1 MSFLRLPL
9 NTASPLP
16 APGLRHGRYPQR
28 RAGDGA
34 GSRVE
39 ALWRRLRSLT
49 APGARTHLRSAER
62 IRATTPAH
70 FDDAQRAALCQALRR
85 SGLDAGTREQALA
98 LVAAAAHETLG
109 LHPHRVQLAAAHA
122 LLCGTFAEMATGE
135 GKTLVVAL
143 AAACAAQAGTPVH
156 GITAN
161 DYLVSRD
168 AAEMTPL
175 YARLG
180 LRVGTV
186 CEGDGVDARRAA
198 YASDITYVTSR
209 ELAFDYLRDSV
220 LVPFEPDRLTE
231 MTRAFAEPG
240 RIGLR
245 VLRGLCMAIVD
256 EADSALIDEA
266 CMPLVLAR
274 PQASATD
281 GEALAAVLACAR
293 KLTPITHFGIERG
306 STRVELSAAG
316 HAVAATLGSNTR
328 LQASRLQQALAALHV
343 YARDRHYV
351 VRDGQVHI
359 VDPHTGRIADKRAWS
374 QELHR
379 FIELKEGCA
388 LGTENVTAA
397 QITYQRFFPRY
408 LQLAGVSGTLREC
421 ASELATVYDRHVV
434 RLPTHKPLQRT
445 LARPQVFP
453 DRDAMWSACV
463 ERARA
468 VAAAGRAVL
477 IGTDSV
483 LDSRALS
490 ARLHAAGLAHT
501 VLDALQD
508 ADEAAIV
515 AGAGQPGRIT
525 ISTRMAGRG
534 TDIRLHPAVRDA
546 GGLHVICCQHN
557 STARTD
563 RQLMGRCARQGDP
576 GSAEHY
582 RALDADGVEQWLPA
596 PARRMLTQYLSRVP
610 APVAASLF
618 RFGQYR
624 LESRERHLR
633 AAMLRAEHLQ
643 HRRSAYR
650 GPGL

>member
-1 MSFLRLPL
+1 MSFLRLPM

-16 APGLRHGRYPQR
+16 APGLRHGRYPQQR
-28 RAGDGA
+28 GGDATIGRATTLL
-34 GSRVE
+34 RQ
-39 ALWRRLRSLT
+39 LRSLA
-49 APGARTHLRSAER
+49 APGPGRHLQAAKR
-62 IRATTPAH
+62 IQASIPAH
-70 FDDAQRAALCQALRR
+70 FDDAECTRLRQALRG
-85 SGLDAGTREQALA
+85 SGLDATTRERALA
-98 LVAAAAHETLG
+98 FIAAAAHATLG
-109 LHPHRVQLAAAHA
+109 LRPHTVQLAAAHA
-122 LLCGTFAEMATGE
+122 MLCGAFAEMATGE

-143 AAACAAQAGTPVH
+143 AASGAALAGTPVH
-156 GITAN
+156 VITAN

-198 YASDITYVTSR
+198 YGADITYVTSR

-231 MTRAFAEPG
+231 LTRAFAEPE
-240 RIGLR
+240 RMGLR

-266 CMPLVLAR
+266 RMPLVLAR
-274 PQASATD
+274 PQTGASD
-281 GEALAAVLACAR
+281 GAALAAVLDCAR
-293 KLTPITHFGIERG
+293 SLVQHTHFGIERG
-306 STRVELSAAG
+306 SPRVELTAAG
-316 HAVAATLGSNTR
+316 HAAAAKLGKNTR
-328 LQASRLQQALAALHV
+328 LQAARLQQALAALHV

-359 VDPHTGRIADKRAWS
+359 VDAQTGRIADKRAWS

-421 ASELATVYDRHVV
+421 AAELAAVYDRQVV
-434 RLPTHKPLQRT
+434 RLPTHKPLQRK
-445 LARPQVFP
+445 LGAPRVFA
-453 DRDAMWSACV
+453 DRDAMWTACV

-468 VAAAGRAVL
+468 LAAAGRAVL

-483 LDSRALS
+483 LDSRTLS
-490 ARLHAAGLAHT
+490 ARLHTAGLPHI

-515 AGAGQPGRIT
+515 AQAGLPGRIT

-534 TDIRLHPAVRDA
+534 TDIRLQPTVRDA

-563 RQLMGRCARQGDP
+563 RQLLGRCARQGDP
-576 GSAEHY
+576 GSAEHF
-582 RALDADGVEQWLPA
+582 RALDADGVEEWLPSL
-596 PARRMLTQYLSRVP
+596 ARRLLRRHLNRVP
-610 APVAASLF
+610 GPVAAWFF

-624 LESRERHLR
+624 IETRERHLR